1 MGTVKT
7 VTIASVTVS
16 GEVCTYMSVLRV
28 NESIKLSHRE
38 AYFLFLKDAVF
49 HVDGEDMSSSGNR
62 AATNLQLK
70 HRTATM
76 NTKAASKKSI
86 QSRKVRF
93 QSVNV
98 ISTHKSEPCPLTSQV
113 SQELAAAF
121 ERGVT
126 F

>member
-1 MGTVKT
+1 MGNLFSHFFLVRVK
-7 VTIASVTVS
+7 
-16 GEVCTYMSVLRV
+16 
-28 NESIKLSHRE
+28 ESIELPHRE
-38 AYFLFLKDAVF
+38 AYFLFLKDTVF

-62 AATNLQLK
+62 AATNLQFK
-70 HRTATM
+70 HRTATR
-76 NTKAASKKSI
+76 NTKAASSKKSI
-86 QSRKVRF
+86 QGRKVRF